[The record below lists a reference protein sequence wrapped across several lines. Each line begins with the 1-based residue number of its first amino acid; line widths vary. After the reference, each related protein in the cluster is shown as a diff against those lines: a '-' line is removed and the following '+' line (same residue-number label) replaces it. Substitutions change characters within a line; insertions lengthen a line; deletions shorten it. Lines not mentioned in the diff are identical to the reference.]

1 MDARAAGH
9 ATHSVESGPMTERT
23 RVIDEV
29 RDLVGPA
36 ARAISRTR
44 AQIVVGFAVVV
55 TLLCAFALAGAA
67 VDDAKINANQAVA
80 EAEVLEGSTI
90 FRTLVRFTLPNGDVA
105 IPELGVSY
113 PRGLTPGTTVPVEYD
128 VTDALHVRVAGR
140 TALTAAAP
148 LLAVIVVTWLIALPV
163 ARRMRRRS

>member
-1 MDARAAGH
+1 
-9 ATHSVESGPMTERT
+9 MTERT

-105 IPELGVSY
+105 IPELGVAY
-113 PRGLTPGTTVPVEYD
+113 PRGLTPAPRCPWSTTSP
-128 VTDALHVRVAGR
+128 TPCTCGSRGR
-140 TALTAAAP
+140 TALTASAP

>member
-1 MDARAAGH
+1 
-9 ATHSVESGPMTERT
+9 MTERT

-67 VDDAKINANQAVA
+67 VDDAKITANQAVA

-90 FRTLVRFTLPNGDVA
+90 FRTLVRFTAAQRRRGDPRA
-105 IPELGVSY
+105 R
-113 PRGLTPGTTVPVEYD
+113 RGLPARASPPAPRCPWSTTSPTPRTCGSP
-128 VTDALHVRVAGR
+128 GR